1 MTSEINENVFKIK
14 HENVLK
20 CIKHGTT
27 AIGSVHTARVVNRGV
42 QNDTRVRG
50 PFSQAPVHVTIPV
63 NTARPVNRA
72 REHGYLG
79 IEHRVHGP
87 CWQKALHDNN
97 AFCQNDT
104 HVPSLTGAVV
114 QFLPNIA
121 ILPAFMSTLW
131 CSAVT

>member
-1 MTSEINENVFKIK
+1 
-14 HENVLK
+14 
-20 CIKHGTT
+20 
-27 AIGSVHTARVVNRGV
+27 VNRGV

-63 NTARPVNRA
+63 NTAR
-72 REHGYLG
+72 EHGYLC

-114 QFLPNIA
+114 HFLPDVAYTSNVYVN
-121 ILPAFMSTLW
+121 TLVL
-131 CSAVT
+131 CGDLINHYKTNKNASMQ